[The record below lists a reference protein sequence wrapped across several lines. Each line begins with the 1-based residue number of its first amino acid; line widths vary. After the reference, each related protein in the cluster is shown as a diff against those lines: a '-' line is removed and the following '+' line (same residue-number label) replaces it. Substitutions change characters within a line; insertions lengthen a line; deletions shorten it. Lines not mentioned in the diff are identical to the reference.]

1 MVTED
6 QSDVVAFLESPA
18 AHGGG
23 PVERVDT
30 HASIVFLSG
39 DRALKLKR
47 AVRYDYL
54 DFSTAE
60 KRKAMCEAEL
70 RVNRRTAPAIYRAV
84 IPVTRAPDGAM
95 ALRGSGP
102 AIDWVLEMARFD
114 QDALLDRLAE
124 RGQLPLSAM
133 PALAAQVARFHD
145 SAERRRD
152 YGGHE
157 GMRRVIE
164 GNATGF
170 SEAAGVLDAA
180 VCKRVTDASFRA
192 LERHG
197 ALLEARRA
205 GDFVRR
211 CHGDLHLRNI
221 VLLDGVPT
229 LFDAI
234 EFNQDISCVDVLYDL
249 AFLLMDLWHRRL
261 PGHANAVWNAYLA
274 RGADLQ
280 GLPVLPLFLSCR
292 AAIRAQTSAAGA
304 ALAIGRDARTAQEVA
319 ARDYL
324 ALAMAL
330 LRPAAPLVLAI
341 GGWSG
346 SGKSTLARAL
356 APAAGA
362 APGAVILRSDVIRK
376 RLCGV
381 DPLTRLDPSA
391 YTAEMSRRVYETMAG
406 RAADIAS
413 RGQAVVVDAV
423 FADPGERK
431 RVETLAVA
439 SGVRFVGIWL
449 DAAENV
455 LLTRLASRRADPSDA
470 DAAVVRAQLSRD
482 PGPIGWYRLQAGA
495 DPQAVADAAAD
506 LVAAALR
513 N

>member
-6 QSDVVAFLESPA
+6 QSEVVAFLQSPS
-18 AHGGG
+18 AHGGAA
-23 PVERVDT
+23 VERVDT
-30 HASIVFLSG
+30 HASVVFLSG

-70 RVNRRTAPAIYRAV
+70 LVNRRTAPAIYRAV
-84 IPVTRAPDGAM
+84 IPVTRAPDGGM
-95 ALRGSGP
+95 ALGGSGP

-114 QDALLDRLAE
+114 QDALLDLLAE
-124 RGQLPLSAM
+124 GGQLPLSAM

-145 SAERRRD
+145 RAERRRD
-152 YGGHE
+152 YGGHD
-157 GMRRVIE
+157 GIRRVIE

-170 SEAAGVLDAA
+170 SEGAGVLDAA
-180 VCKRVTDASFRA
+180 ACKRVIAASFQA
-192 LERHG
+192 LEQHG

-205 GDFVRR
+205 SGFVRH

-234 EFNQDISCVDVLYDL
+234 EFNQDISCVDVVYDL

-274 RGADLQ
+274 GGADLQ

-304 ALAIGRDARTAQEVA
+304 ALATGSNARAAQEAA

-324 ALAMAL
+324 GLAEAL
-330 LRPAAPLVLAI
+330 LQPAAPLVLAI

-346 SGKSTLARAL
+346 SGKSTLARAF
-356 APAAGA
+356 APDVRAP
-362 APGAVILRSDVIRK
+362 PGAVILRSDVMRK

-381 DPLTRLDPSA
+381 DPLTRLDASA
-391 YTAEMSRRVYETMAG
+391 YTTEMSRRVYETMAA
-406 RAADIAS
+406 RAADVAS
-413 RGQAVVVDAV
+413 QGHGVVVDAV

-431 RVETLAVA
+431 RIETLAAA

-449 DAAENV
+449 DASEDV

-470 DAAVVRAQLSRD
+470 D
-482 PGPIGWYRLQAGA
+482 
-495 DPQAVADAAAD
+495 
-506 LVAAALR
+506 
-513 N
+513 